1 MPDLGK
7 VSGEFFRETI
17 YPHLGADRD
26 DVRLGPTAGVDF
38 GVVDVDGSALVLAT
52 DPLSLPPALGFE
64 RAGRFALD
72 ICLADVAVS
81 GVAPTHVAVGFTLPP
96 SMPDESFAAA
106 WTAMDDR
113 ARELGVSVATG
124 HTARYAGVEFPWV
137 GAATVLGVGD
147 HDDVVRPDGARPG
160 DALVVSTGPAAETA
174 GLFAT
179 LFPEQLGLDA
189 ATVATAQ
196 ERLADVACVEDA
208 LAAADAG
215 DVHAMHDATECG
227 VQGALVEMS
236 EGAGVRFDLQRGTMP
251 YADGVRAVCD
261 ALAVDPWQVT
271 ASGTL
276 VVAVDPDD
284 ADAVVDALAG
294 RGTNAAVVGEV
305 CAGTGVYADGE
316 RLRHPGTD
324 PSWAKYDEFRER
336 KGS

>member
-7 VSGEFFRETI
+7 VSGEFFGETI
-17 YPHLGADRD
+17 YPHLGTDRE
-26 DVRLGPTAGVDF
+26 DVQLGPTAGVDF
-38 GVVDVDGSALVLAT
+38 GVVDVNGTALVLAT

-81 GVAPTHVAVGFTLPP
+81 GIAPSHVAVGFTLPP
-96 SMPDESFAAA
+96 SMSDESFAAV
-106 WTAMDDR
+106 WTAMDER
-113 ARELGVSVATG
+113 ARELGVSVVTG

-179 LFPEQLGLDA
+179 LFPERLGLDA

-196 ERLADVACVEDA
+196 TRLADVACVEDA

-215 DVHAMHDATECG
+215 AVTAMHDATECG

-236 EGAGVRFDLQRGTMP
+236 ESAGVRFDLNRGAMP

-261 ALAVDPWQVT
+261 AIGVDPWHVT

-276 VVAVDPDD
+276 VVAVAPED
-284 ADAVVDALAG
+284 ADAVVAALAA
-294 RGTNAAVVGEV
+294 RGTRAAVVGDV
-305 CAGTGVYADGE
+305 TDGTGVYADGA
-316 RLRHPGTD
+316 RLSHPGTD
-324 PSWAKYDEFRER
+324 PSWAKYDEFRN
-336 KGS
+336 GG